1 MLPHLKTCLN
11 TALALLLSLPAF
23 SQQPPWSVEW
33 GRSYEYDKNTGHI
46 SRFIAS
52 CPEGIY
58 AIRRTGGGIYLSDE
72 KDPSVIYSSYGN
84 KGENTWLELLDP
96 NFKTVKSSPIGLLHE
111 GMTLNLEDI
120 ISLKG
125 KLYIISSRF
134 DKKRDKNILFAQA
147 VGKSS
152 LSAAGEPAEVLEM
165 DMSSKYRLPNCGI
178 DYSPDS
184 SKMLLHG
191 SLTFQKG
198 REERL
203 NVSVWDSDMKLL
215 WKKAIV
221 LPYPE
226 NELTVEEYRLD
237 NEGNAFILAT
247 RKQTERYIFAW
258 RNGGADFKE
267 YKAAI
272 DQKQISGLTIRTLDN
287 GDLQCAGFYS
297 DREEDQVKGVFSY
310 KLKAEDGSV
319 YERNI
324 QAFDVSTL
332 TSDLSERRQE
342 KAKENAKGGENV
354 KKELENYRL
363 QNLLMRPDGGMVLV
377 GEHTFFSQVSYYSG
391 SDWKSSTV
399 RFFDD
404 LLVAAIEPGGRL
416 AWTCKIDKTQTTG
429 GLNGYVPI
437 VDGNRLHFMYKNDE
451 PGAEIQVATVSSDGQ
466 VSYAPLTKDEDAIL
480 NTGAALKIS
489 ADTLVFR
496 TTSKKEHRFGK
507 LHFQQ

>member
-1 MLPHLKTCLN
+1 MLPLLKTGLC
-11 TALALLLSLPAF
+11 TVIALIFTLPAF
-23 SQQPPWSVEW
+23 CQQPWSLEW

-52 CPEGIY
+52 GPEGIY

-72 KDPSVIYSSYGN
+72 KDPTVIYSSYGN
-84 KGENTWLELLDP
+84 MGEKIWLELLDP
-96 NFKTVKSSPIGLLHE
+96 NFKTIKSSSLNLQHAD
-111 GMTLNLEDI
+111 MTLNLEDI

-134 DKKRDKNILFAQA
+134 DKKRDKNLLFAQA
-147 VGKSS
+147 VDKSS

-178 DYSPDS
+178 VYSPDS

-198 REERL
+198 REERF
-203 NVSVWDSDMKLL
+203 NVSVWDSQMKLL
-215 WKKAIV
+215 WKKAVV

-226 NELTVEEYRLD
+226 NELIVEEYRLD
-237 NEGNAFILAT
+237 NDGNAFVLAT

-258 RNGGADFKE
+258 RNGGTDFKE

-272 DQKQISGLTIRTLDN
+272 DQKQISGFTIHTLAN

-297 DREEDQVKGVFSY
+297 EREEDQVKGVFAY

-319 YERNI
+319 YDRNI
-324 QAFDVSTL
+324 QAFDASTL
-332 TSDLSERRQE
+332 TSDLSERRQDKAVE
-342 KAKENAKGGENV
+342 KAREGENV

-404 LLVAAIEPGGRL
+404 LLVAAIEPGGQL
-416 AWTCKIDKTQTTG
+416 AWSCKIDKTQTTG
-429 GLNGYVPI
+429 GLNGYIPI
-437 VDGNRLHFMYKNDE
+437 IAGDHLHFMYKNDE
-451 PGAEIQVATVSSDGQ
+451 PGAEIQVATVSADGH
-466 VSYAPLTKDEDAIL
+466 VSYAPLTKDEDATL

-489 ADTLVFR
+489 ADTLAFR

-507 LHFQQ
+507 LHFQP